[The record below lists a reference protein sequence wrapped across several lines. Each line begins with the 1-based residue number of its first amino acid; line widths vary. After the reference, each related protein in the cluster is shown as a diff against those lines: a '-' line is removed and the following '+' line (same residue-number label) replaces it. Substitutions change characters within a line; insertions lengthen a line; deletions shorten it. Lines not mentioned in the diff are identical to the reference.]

1 MLCERYELLSR
12 HFLPI
17 CSGGYANHLAPIQL
31 KQAFDPLCLLN
42 CDKVVRME
50 KPKAGEVA
58 EW

>member
-1 MLCERYELLSR
+1 MPLPVLLTY
-12 HFLPI
+12 L
-17 CSGGYANHLAPIQL
+17 GQL

-42 CDKVVRME
+42 CDKVIRMQ